1 MNVALL
7 KSKVFK
13 HNRAFMG
20 IIINDVGFAVKS
32 DRLNQEPHPVGTEAR
47 AEIRHAGC
55 LQECV
60 T

>member
-7 KSKVFK
+7 KYKVFK

-32 DRLNQEPHPVGTEAR
+32 DGLNQEPHPVEIEAR